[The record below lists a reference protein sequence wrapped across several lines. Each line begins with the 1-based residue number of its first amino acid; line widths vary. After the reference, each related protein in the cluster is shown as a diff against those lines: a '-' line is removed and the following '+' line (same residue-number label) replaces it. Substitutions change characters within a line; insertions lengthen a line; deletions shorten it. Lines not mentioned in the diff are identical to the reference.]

1 VSAFV
6 AYLLLPLIGIGIWR
20 LNGVRKLD
28 LGGRIAVA
36 GAAGIAI
43 VASVLAALS
52 IVSIPWS
59 RSVVLSI
66 VVVIAAIGNLLGARA
81 SRPPLTTPGSR
92 KHQRAGCPRSQGRAL
107 ATAALIVIAILFVYG
122 LLDARLSC
130 GDLHFFWGPKA
141 VRFYRDGGVTLG
153 FLADPNT
160 VRMNPGYPLL
170 LPLIY
175 AWSQTI
181 AGHFSWF
188 AAVLST
194 ALFVFGSVA
203 LVRSTSGDDR
213 AAVLMAATL
222 AYAFAIAD
230 AAGAGEPPLIFF
242 ETLAIVAI
250 TFIRDPRAQTI
261 LAALGLAGAV
271 MTKIEGATFAIAVVI
286 ALLALRRSF
295 KRTLIIATPAAI
307 LLGAWLAFVRMHNLS
322 EYYRGAAMPIYF
334 AAVTKT
340 LATLMKAASYELY
353 GLPWIVPIVLIA
365 VAPNRRNAAL
375 PLLIAILTFIAAF
388 FFYIHLPDPTWWI
401 LSSAP
406 RVLLTPLTALLI
418 ASAAAWRSA
427 DDLS

>member
-1 VSAFV
+1 MSAFI
-6 AYLLLPLIGIGIWR
+6 AYLLLPLVGIGIWR
-20 LNGVRKLD
+20 LDAVKKLD

-36 GAAGIAI
+36 GAFGAAI
-43 VASVLAALS
+43 VAAVLAVLS
-52 IVSIPWS
+52 IVSIGWS
-59 RSVVLSI
+59 RSVVISI
-66 VVVIAAIGNLLGARA
+66 VIVITAISIYVAR
-81 SRPPLTTPGSR
+81 PLRTPE
-92 KHQRAGCPRSQGRAL
+92 KHSIDRMAL
-107 ATAALIVIAILFVYG
+107 AALIVIAILLIYG

-175 AWSQTI
+175 VWSETI
-181 AGHFSWF
+181 ARQFSWF

-194 ALFVFGSVA
+194 ALFLFGSVA
-203 LVRSTSGDDR
+203 LVRSTSRDDR
-213 AAVLMAATL
+213 SSVLLAATL

-250 TFIRDPRAQTI
+250 TFVRDRRAQI
-261 LAALGLAGAV
+261 VLAALGLACAV

-286 ALLALRRSF
+286 ALIVIRRTF
-295 KRTLIIATPAAI
+295 KQTMLIAAPAAL

-340 LATLMKAASYELY
+340 LLTLAKAASYELY

-365 VAPNRRNAAL
+365 IAPNRRNAAL
-375 PLLIAILTFIAAF
+375 PLLIALLTFGAAF

-406 RVLLTPLTALLI
+406 RVLLTPLTALVI